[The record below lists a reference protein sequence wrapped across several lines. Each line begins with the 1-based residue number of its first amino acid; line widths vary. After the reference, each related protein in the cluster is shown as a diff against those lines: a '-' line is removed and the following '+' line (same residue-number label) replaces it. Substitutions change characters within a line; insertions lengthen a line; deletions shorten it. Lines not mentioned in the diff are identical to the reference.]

1 MNLKEWA
8 EKLNGCEYG
17 DELSDEDKELLEKDG
32 IVAVFGYSDDNIEL
46 EGAIYDELPAYDEE
60 TYYWFGKYFVSNNR
74 INEFLD
80 YVDNEFYAFK
90 PVLEPLFRN
99 NFERSYITSKPG
111 ENCQFEYETNIP
123 CEWFN
128 VMEDGNLYCKGFVF
142 NKNDLIGIK

>member
-17 DELSDEDKELLEKDG
+17 DELSDEDKKLLEKDG

-46 EGAIYDELPAYDEE
+46 EGAMYDELPAYDEE
-60 TYYWFGKYFVSNNR
+60 TYYWFGKYFVSNDR

-80 YVDNEFYAFK
+80 YVDDEFYAFK
-90 PVLEPLFRN
+90 PILEPLFRN
-99 NFERSYITSKPG
+99 NCERSYITSKPG

-128 VMEDGNLYCKGFVF
+128 VMEDGELYCKGFVF
-142 NKNDLIGIK
+142 NKNDLKM

>member
-46 EGAIYDELPAYDEE
+46 EGAMYDELPAYAD
-60 TYYWFGKYFVSNNR
+60 TIYYWTGNGFVSNDR

-80 YVDNEFYAFK
+80 YIDDEYREFYPLLK
-90 PVLEPLFRN
+90 PLFEN
-99 NFERSYITSKPG
+99 NTERSYIRSIPG
-111 ENCQFEYETNIP
+111 KDCQFVYETNIP
-123 CEWFN
+123 NVEWFD
-128 VMEDGNLYCKGFVF
+128 VMEDDDLYCKGFVF
-142 NKNDLIGIK
+142 KKDDLKA